1 MRRWLVRENN
11 GNPWCLKINKFG
23 GRDTVTTHNEQV
35 FGIFF
40 RYGKNYLMSSLA
52 MFVRPSAV
60 ELTLER
66 GTDR

>member
-40 RYGKNYLMSSLA
+40 SLRKKLPYVVTGDVCPSVRCRINFGTRY
-52 MFVRPSAV
+52 
-60 ELTLER
+60 
-66 GTDR
+66 